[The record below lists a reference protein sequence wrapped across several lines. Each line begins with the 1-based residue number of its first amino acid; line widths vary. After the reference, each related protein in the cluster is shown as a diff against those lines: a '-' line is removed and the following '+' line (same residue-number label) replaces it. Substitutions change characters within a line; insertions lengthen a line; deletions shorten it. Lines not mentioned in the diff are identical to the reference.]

1 MFCWSLFVL
10 LYFFFWPFFFDI
22 LILIAPL
29 VSSNSSYNFLLHHF
43 QEYVFPLPMVGV
55 VVKSSALSQHK
66 VLVSSDF
73 IIFIEQHIC
82 NFNFTG
88 SGAVAC
94 KPAPNAPQAIIIEV
108 MLTSFEIQSQFSEW
122 SKIFSVIPWWQKCL
136 IIVNFENSTVC
147 KVLAFNTQIVD
158 WSFSFT
164 K

>member
-1 MFCWSLFVL
+1 

-43 QEYVFPLPMVGV
+43 QEYVFPLPMVVV

-108 MLTSFEIQSQFSEW
+108 MLTSFEIQSQFSE
-122 SKIFSVIPWWQKCL
+122 
-136 IIVNFENSTVC
+136 
-147 KVLAFNTQIVD
+147 
-158 WSFSFT
+158 
-164 K
+164 

>member
-1 MFCWSLFVL
+1 
-10 LYFFFWPFFFDI
+10 
-22 LILIAPL
+22 
-29 VSSNSSYNFLLHHF
+29 
-43 QEYVFPLPMVGV
+43 MVVV

-108 MLTSFEIQSQFSEW
+108 MLTSFEIQSQFSE
-122 SKIFSVIPWWQKCL
+122 
-136 IIVNFENSTVC
+136 
-147 KVLAFNTQIVD
+147 
-158 WSFSFT
+158 
-164 K
+164 

>member
-10 LYFFFWPFFFDI
+10 SYFFFSPLCCLFLFDI
-22 LILIAPL
+22 QILISPL
-29 VSSNSSYNFLLHHF
+29 VSSNPSYNFLLHHF
-43 QEYVFPLPMVGV
+43 QEFVFPLPMVGV

-73 IIFIEQHIC
+73 IIFID
-82 NFNFTG
+82 FNFTG

-108 MLTSFEIQSQFSEW
+108 MLTSFEIQSQFSKW
-122 SKIFSVIPWWQKCL
+122 SKIFSVILWWQIL

-147 KVLAFNTQIVD
+147 KVVAFNTKRVD
-158 WSFSFT
+158 FSYSFT